1 MDIGPDYTSGA
12 GRGARPDILA
22 AGARHVNDPHDHASV
37 PRFCSSCG
45 GPLAPRRIKEGE
57 PERPVCARC
66 GHVVYL
72 DPKVAAGTVITD
84 GRGRLALVRRAIEP
98 GYGKW
103 VFPGG
108 YVDRGELPTVAAV
121 REARE
126 EACLDVRLDGLVNVY
141 AYAGAAPIVIVYK
154 ASVVGGTLAAA
165 DESLEAAW
173 FAPDDVPWPDL
184 AFRSTRDALRDHR
197 RGLLH
202 PDLL

>member
-1 MDIGPDYTSGA
+1 MNQPHVHGA
-12 GRGARPDILA
+12 A
-22 AGARHVNDPHDHASV
+22 

-45 GPLAPRRIKEGE
+45 GPLAPRRVKEGE

-66 GHVVYL
+66 GQVVYL
-72 DPKVAAGTVITD
+72 DPKVAVGTVITD
-84 GRGRLALVRRAIEP
+84 GAGRIALVRRSIEP

-108 YVDRGELPTVAAV
+108 YVDCGETPAAAAV

-126 EACLDVRLDGLVNVY
+126 EASLDVRLDGLINLY
-141 AYAGAAPIVIVYK
+141 AYAGAAPIVLVYK
-154 ASVVGGTLAAA
+154 ASVAGGALDAA

-173 FAPDDVPWPDL
+173 FAPDGLPWSSL

-202 PDLL
+202 PDLI

>member
-1 MDIGPDYTSGA
+1 MDIESHYI
-12 GRGARPDILA
+12 RR
-22 AGARHVNDPHDHASV
+22 VNDPHDHGTTL
-37 PRFCSSCG
+37 RFCPSCG
-45 GPLAPRRIKEGE
+45 GPLAPRTIKEGE

-72 DPKVAAGTVITD
+72 DPKVAVGTVITD
-84 GRGRLALVRRAIEP
+84 GNGDIALVRRAIEP

-108 YVDRGELPTVAAV
+108 YVDRGEVPIVAAV

-126 EACLDVRLDGLVNVY
+126 EASLDIRLDGLINIY
-141 AYAGAAPIVIVYK
+141 AYAGAVPIVIVYK
-154 ASVVGGTLAAA
+154 ASVVGGTLDAA

-173 FAPDDVPWPDL
+173 FAPDDVPWSKL

-202 PDLL
+202 PDLI